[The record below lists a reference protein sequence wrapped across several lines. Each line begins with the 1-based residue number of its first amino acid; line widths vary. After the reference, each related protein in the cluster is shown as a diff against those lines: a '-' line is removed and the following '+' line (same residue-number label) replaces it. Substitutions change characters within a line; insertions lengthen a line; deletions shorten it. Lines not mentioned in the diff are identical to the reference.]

1 VKPGLSSYSGYPD
14 EAANSILPLL
24 EKAKSVVPGRLMN
37 RTPLKLG
44 VRNSFEPKYAACL
57 VGLLRA
63 FPFLK
68 KTTSLEKSFGTK

>member
-1 VKPGLSSYSGYPD
+1 VKPGLSSYAGHPD

-44 VRNSFEPKYAACL
+44 VRNSFQPKY
-57 VGLLRA
+57 R
-63 FPFLK
+63 
-68 KTTSLEKSFGTK
+68 S